1 MIQQKPVNEISLNI
15 PELFIIGK
23 HVKIRSINRETPCNF
38 LSSRGQNIKEIT
50 KIEKKYILFTF
61 LVSFFSVSRAKLIY
75 TINI

>member
-38 LSSRGQNIKEIT
+38 LSSRGQNIKDIT
-50 KIEKKYILFTF
+50 KIEKK
-61 LVSFFSVSRAKLIY
+61 
-75 TINI
+75 